1 MRFLILMIA
10 GGSAMICVLT
20 FSQQTRRTDAMA
32 DDQRLALVGLL
43 GNLRREVEC
52 FQPLRSWG
60 IHS

>member
-32 DDQRLALVGLL
+32 DDQRVGS
-43 GNLRREVEC
+43 GRVAWQFET
-52 FQPLRSWG
+52 G
-60 IHS
+60 G